1 MMYHKTHQH
10 LDFLRKRLVR
20 VKRDDVWGS
29 DHEGPYT
36 PEEKAAEIV
45 RLKAE
50 IAKEEECLEAP
61 EVSSRPADAS
71 APASWSERSL
81 RAR

>member
-1 MMYHKTHQH
+1 MGRLGGVRPMIEYHETYKQH

-20 VKRDDVWGS
+20 VKRDDIWGS
-29 DHEGPYT
+29 EHEGPYT

-50 IAKEEECLEAP
+50 IAKEEAADY
-61 EVSSRPADAS
+61 SPA
-71 APASWSERSL
+71 L
-81 RAR
+81 

>member
-1 MMYHKTHQH
+1 MGELGGARPMVEQH

-36 PEEKAAEIV
+36 PGEKATEIV

-50 IAKEEECLEAP
+50 IAREEAGN
-61 EVSSRPADAS
+61 A
-71 APASWSERSL
+71 
-81 RAR
+81 

>member
-1 MMYHKTHQH
+1 VGGLGEVRQMIEYHKPYKQH
-10 LDFLRKRLVR
+10 LDFLRERLVR

-36 PEEKAAEIV
+36 SGEKAAEIV

-50 IAKEEECLEAP
+50 IAKEEAGN
-61 EVSSRPADAS
+61 A
-71 APASWSERSL
+71 
-81 RAR
+81 

>member
-1 MMYHKTHQH
+1 MAGLGGVRPMMYHKTHQH

-20 VKRDDVWGS
+20 VKRDDIWGS

-36 PEEKAAEIV
+36 PGEKAAEIV

-50 IAKEEECLEAP
+50 IAKEEAGATPTHSRRPPTEA
-61 EVSSRPADAS
+61 A
-71 APASWSERSL
+71 
-81 RAR
+81 

>member
-1 MMYHKTHQH
+1 MIEYHKTC
-10 LDFLRKRLVR
+10 LDFLRERLVR

-36 PEEKAAEIV
+36 PGDKAAEIV

-50 IAKEEECLEAP
+50 IAKEEAGN
-61 EVSSRPADAS
+61 A
-71 APASWSERSL
+71 
-81 RAR
+81 

>member
-1 MMYHKTHQH
+1 LIGHSDGLGEVGQVIEH

-29 DHEGPYT
+29 DHEGPYI
-36 PEEKAAEIV
+36 PGEKSAEIM

-50 IAKEEECLEAP
+50 IAKEEA
-61 EVSSRPADAS
+61 ANA
-71 APASWSERSL
+71 
-81 RAR
+81 

>member
-20 VKRDDVWGS
+20 VKRDDIWGS

-36 PEEKAAEIV
+36 PGEKAAEIV
-45 RLKAE
+45 RLIAE
-50 IAKEEECLEAP
+50 IAKEEVGAHSHP
-61 EVSSRPADAS
+61 FNTS
-71 APASWSERSL
+71 AAN
-81 RAR
+81 